1 MVRNEKMEKIR
12 RLLSATMVECDT
24 SQLQG
29 VRKSIARAVT
39 EINMIEDGMKRR
51 KKSNSQEGPKV
62 KIADPL
68 RAVSD
73 IDRMIADEVEKLSV
87 PERDVISG

>member
-12 RLLSATMVECDT
+12 RLLSATLLECDA

-29 VRKSIARAVT
+29 VRKSIARAVA
-39 EINMIEDGMKRR
+39 EINMLEDGMKRR
-51 KKSNSQEGPKV
+51 KKSNSQERPKV

-73 IDRMIADEVEKLSV
+73 IDRMIADEVKKLSRADG
-87 PERDVISG
+87 EVISE

>member
-12 RLLSATMVECDT
+12 RLLSATLLECDA

-29 VRKSIARAVT
+29 VRNSIARAVA
-39 EINMIEDGMKRR
+39 EINMLEDGMKRI
-51 KKSNSQEGPKV
+51 KKSNSQERPKV

-87 PERDVISG
+87 PERDAILE

>member
-29 VRKSIARAVT
+29 VRKSIARAVA

-51 KKSNSQEGPKV
+51 KSNSQEGPKM

-87 PERDVISG
+87 PERDAILE